1 MKLKDVIRA
10 VAMSRVNR
18 EALKQYRADAHAAM
32 LRTEE
37 GVRWAEL
44 DEDYKSVNELLK
56 DLESALRERA
66 IYIYARAVRIFGIDV
81 NRRHWKGITIKDY
94 TVVEVNPEVDLLE
107 WVQVN
112 APLLVEQKVDMKTF
126 NSLVKTGKIP
136 AGIAW
141 VVKEPRAQIA
151 GKL

>member
-1 MKLKDVIRA
+1 MKLKDAIETLATYRK
-10 VAMSRVNR
+10 NR
-18 EALKQYRADAHAAM
+18 ETCKQHRAAAHAAM

-44 DEDYKSVNELLK
+44 DVEYKTRSGATK
-56 DLESALRERA
+56 DMEARIRGRAVA
-66 IYIYARAVRIFGIDV
+66 IYERAVRIFGAADKK
-81 NRRHWKGITIKDY
+81 HWRGITIKDY
-94 TVVEVNPEVDLLE
+94 TVVEVNPEVILLE
-107 WVQVN
+107 WVRVN
-112 APLLVEQKVDMKTF
+112 LPLLIEEKVDVKSF
-126 NSLVKTGKIP
+126 EALVKAGKIP